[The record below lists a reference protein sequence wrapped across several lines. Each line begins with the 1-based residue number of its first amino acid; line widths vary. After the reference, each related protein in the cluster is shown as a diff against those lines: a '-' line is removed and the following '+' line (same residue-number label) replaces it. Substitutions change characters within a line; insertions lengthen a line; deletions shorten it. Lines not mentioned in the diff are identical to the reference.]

1 MASHKFLSML
11 KEFEKEPL
19 KSEYCVQVEGEVILR
34 SSPNKNIP
42 TGLIEIKAEKIK
54 VFSES
59 LLPPFIIADK
69 TDALE
74 DTRLK
79 SRYLD
84 LRRPTLQ
91 KNLVLRA
98 KMIQSFHHYFDE
110 NGFLEVETPTL
121 IKSTPEGARDYLVPS
136 RTKPGCFY
144 ALPQSPQIYKQ
155 LLMVGNI
162 DRYYQVARCYRDEDL
177 RADRQPEFT
186 QLDVEMSFVERQDV
200 LNIIQGSLKKVFK
213 DTIDVDLEDF
223 AVLPYSECISK
234 YGSDKPDLRYE
245 LFLHDID
252 NILKTPILHLSK
264 ILI

>member
-1 MASHKFLSML
+1 
-11 KEFEKEPL
+11 
-19 KSEYCVQVEGEVILR
+19 
-34 SSPNKNIP
+34 
-42 TGLIEIKAEKIK
+42 
-54 VFSES
+54 
-59 LLPPFIIADK
+59 
-69 TDALE
+69 
-74 DTRLK
+74 
-79 SRYLD
+79 
-84 LRRPTLQ
+84 
-91 KNLVLRA
+91 
-98 KMIQSFHHYFDE
+98 MIQSFHHYFGE

-234 YGSDKPDLRYE
+234 YGSDKPDLRFDMKIQDVSE
-245 LFLHDID
+245 LVKDCGFGVFTGAIE
-252 NILKTPILHLSK
+252 NGLS
-264 ILI
+264 LIHI

>member
-1 MASHKFLSML
+1 
-11 KEFEKEPL
+11 
-19 KSEYCVQVEGEVILR
+19 
-34 SSPNKNIP
+34 
-42 TGLIEIKAEKIK
+42 
-54 VFSES
+54 
-59 LLPPFIIADK
+59 
-69 TDALE
+69 
-74 DTRLK
+74 
-79 SRYLD
+79 
-84 LRRPTLQ
+84 
-91 KNLVLRA
+91 
-98 KMIQSFHHYFDE
+98 
-110 NGFLEVETPTL
+110 
-121 IKSTPEGARDYLVPS
+121 
-136 RTKPGCFY
+136 
-144 ALPQSPQIYKQ
+144 
-155 LLMVGNI
+155 MVGNI